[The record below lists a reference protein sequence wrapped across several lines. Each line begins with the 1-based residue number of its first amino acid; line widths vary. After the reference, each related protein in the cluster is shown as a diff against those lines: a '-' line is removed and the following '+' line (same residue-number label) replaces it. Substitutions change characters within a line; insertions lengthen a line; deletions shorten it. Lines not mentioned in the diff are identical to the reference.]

1 MIRLEKSHENP
12 VAHFPKLEVGQKVT
26 IKSLDWYNSNK
37 NEQTGIVTLTTE
49 SFVKDMSEYCG
60 KTATI
65 VDVFKDPEGK
75 SDAITYYRIN
85 LDNRG
90 WNWTDEMFESVNPIT
105 YLPKLS
111 LGQKVTIKS
120 LDWYNANKDKNG
132 AIILSAEVFV
142 EEMAEYCG
150 KTATILDAFKDL
162 DGESNTIMYRID
174 LDERGWNWT
183 DEMFEPEM
191 VEDVKDPEE

>member
-12 VAHFPKLEVGQKVT
+12 VTQFPKLEVGQKVT

-65 VDVFKDPEGK
+65 
-75 SDAITYYRIN
+75 
-85 LDNRG
+85 
-90 WNWTDEMFESVNPIT
+90 
-105 YLPKLS
+105 
-111 LGQKVTIKS
+111 
-120 LDWYNANKDKNG
+120 
-132 AIILSAEVFV
+132 
-142 EEMAEYCG
+142 
-150 KTATILDAFKDL
+150 LDAFKDL

-191 VEDVKDPEE
+191 VEDIKDPEE

>member
-12 VAHFPKLEVGQKVT
+12 VTHFPKLEVGQKVT
-26 IKSLDWYNSNK
+26 IKSLDWYYIK
-37 NEQTGIVTLTTE
+37 KDYYGIVKLSTE
-49 SFVKDMSEYCG
+49 SFTSDMSEYCG

-65 VDVFKDPEGK
+65 TEVQMNGENPL
-75 SDAITYYRIN
+75 YLIN
-85 LDNRG
+85 LDNG
-90 WNWTDEMFESVNPIT
+90 VWNWSDEMFESVNPIT

-120 LDWYNANKDKNG
+120 LDWYNSNKDKNG

-162 DGESNTIMYRID
+162 DGGSDAIMYRID

>member
-12 VAHFPKLEVGQKVT
+12 VANFPKLEVGQKVV
-26 IKSLDWYNSNK
+26 IKSLDWYYIK
-37 NEQTGIVTLTTE
+37 KDYYGIVKLSTE
-49 SFVKDMSEYCG
+49 SFTSDMSEYCG

-65 VDVFKDPEGK
+65 TEVQMKGENPL
-75 SDAITYYRIN
+75 YLIN
-85 LDNRG
+85 LDNG
-90 WNWTDEMFESVNPIT
+90 VWNWSDEMFESVNPIT

-120 LDWYNANKDKNG
+120 LDWYNSNKNKQTG
-132 AIILSAEVFV
+132 IVTLTTESFV
-142 EEMAEYCG
+142 KDMSKYCG

-162 DGESNTIMYRID
+162 DGESNAIMYRID